1 MLLARRTLLK
11 VKLNDKYKG
20 VEKADGKIFDVS
32 TTVKNEEDHRP
43 FKAYL
48 DLGLTAS
55 TTGNKVFGI
64 LKGACDGG
72 LHVPH
77 SESGR

>member
-1 MLLARRTLLK
+1 LLLARRTLLK
-11 VKLNDKYKG
+11 VKLNDKYKGFLTFFNSIG

-64 LKGACDGG
+64 LKVT
-72 LHVPH
+72 LNQIN
-77 SESGR
+77 